1 MTWLVTGLTAALALV
16 VQYLIIG
23 VPLVPWALLIALV
36 VAALAFLGTRLLPPV
51 DPSWQA
57 LPAGGSAPIATHASS
72 LGARLADAESD
83 RHRFA
88 NRVRPRL
95 QALALGR
102 IRRRPGCEDVDLAD
116 ARARELL
123 GADLHRLLTDPAATL
138 PNPARFAELLTRLE
152 EL

>member
-1 MTWLVTGLTAALALV
+1 MTWLVTGVTAALALI
-16 VQYLIIG
+16 VQYVIIG
-23 VPLVPWALLIALV
+23 VPLMPWALLITVV

-51 DPSWQA
+51 DPSWQP

-83 RHRFA
+83 QHRFA

-95 QALALGR
+95 RTLALGR
-102 IRRRPGCEDVDLAD
+102 IRRHPGYEDVDLAD
-116 ARARELL
+116 PRARELL
-123 GADLHRLLTDPAATL
+123 GNDLHRLLTDPAATL
-138 PNPARFAELLTRLE
+138 PNPVRFAELLTRLE

>member
-1 MTWLVTGLTAALALV
+1 LSWLITGLTAVLALA
-16 VQYLIIG
+16 VQYVIIG
-23 VPLVPWALLIALV
+23 VPLVPWALLITAV
-36 VAALAFLGTRLLPPV
+36 VAALAYLGTRLLPPV

-83 RHRFA
+83 PHRYV

-95 QALALGR
+95 RALALGR
-102 IRRRPGCEDVDLAD
+102 IRRHPGCEDVDLAD
-116 ARARELL
+116 PRARELL
-123 GADLHRLLTDPAATL
+123 GTDLHRLLTDPAATL
-138 PNPARFAELLTRLE
+138 PNPVRFAELLTRLE

>member
-1 MTWLVTGLTAALALV
+1 MTWLLTGLTAALALV
-16 VQYLIIG
+16 VQYVIIG
-23 VPLVPWALLIALV
+23 VPLVPWALLITVV
-36 VAALAFLGTRLLPPV
+36 VAALAHLGARLLPPV

-57 LPAGGSAPIATHASS
+57 LPAGGSAPIATHASL

-83 RHRFA
+83 PHRFA

-102 IRRRPGCEDVDLAD
+102 IRRHPGCADVDLTD
-116 ARARELL
+116 PRARELL
-123 GADLHRLLTDPAATL
+123 GTDLHRLLTDPAATL
-138 PNPARFAELLTRLE
+138 PSPARFAELLSRLE

>member
-1 MTWLVTGLTAALALV
+1 LTWLVTGLTAVLALV
-16 VQYLIIG
+16 VQYVIIG
-23 VPLVPWALLIALV
+23 VPLVPWALLITLV
-36 VAALAFLGTRLLPPV
+36 VAALAFLGARLLPPV

-72 LGARLADAESD
+72 LGARLADAETD

-95 QALALGR
+95 QVLALGR
-102 IRRRPGCEDVDLAD
+102 IRRHPGCEDVGLTDPLA
-116 ARARELL
+116 RQLL
-123 GADLHRLLTDPAATL
+123 GEDLHRLLTDPAATM